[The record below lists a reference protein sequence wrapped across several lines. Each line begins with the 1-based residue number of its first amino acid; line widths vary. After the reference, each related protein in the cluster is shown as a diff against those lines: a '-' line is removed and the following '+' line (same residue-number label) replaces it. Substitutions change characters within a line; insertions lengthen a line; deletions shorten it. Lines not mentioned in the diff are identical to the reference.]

1 MSIQNITIL
10 LEKILTLHQR
20 LLEQAVT
27 KAELIKSGN
36 PDELQSLLKEEQ
48 KLVQAI
54 GQLETERLKL
64 MPNADGTITTL
75 IESTS
80 GSNTN
85 KLAQLKDELTS
96 IVLQLKEQNE
106 LNQQLL
112 QQSLQFINVTMNAL
126 QGPETQV
133 TYDKPTAK
141 KAPTTSSRSI
151 FDSKA

>member
-20 LLEQAVT
+20 LLEQAVSKT
-27 KAELIKSGN
+27 ELIKSGN

-54 GQLETERLKL
+54 GQLEIERLKL

-80 GSNTN
+80 GSDTN
-85 KLAQLKDELTS
+85 KLAQLKEELTT

-112 QQSLQFINVTMNAL
+112 QQSLQFINVTMNTL
-126 QGPETQV
+126 KGPETQV

-141 KAPTTSSRSI
+141 KAPITSSRSI